1 MLLYIVVSLS
11 LVLSE
16 CSVSAVCVSLVVSEC
31 SACGENVGFVRRPSA
46 QDCDI
51 AHFYECVAQ
60 VTDFADGYSFQIS
73 SAEQLKESCKTKT
86 KAVDCVKDFIQMH
99 EARRQ
104 GSV

>member
-16 CSVSAVCVSLVVSEC
+16 CSVSGENVGFCCVWSLVVSEC

-73 SAEQLKESCKTKT
+73 SAEQLKESCK
-86 KAVDCVKDFIQMH
+86 
-99 EARRQ
+99 
-104 GSV
+104 